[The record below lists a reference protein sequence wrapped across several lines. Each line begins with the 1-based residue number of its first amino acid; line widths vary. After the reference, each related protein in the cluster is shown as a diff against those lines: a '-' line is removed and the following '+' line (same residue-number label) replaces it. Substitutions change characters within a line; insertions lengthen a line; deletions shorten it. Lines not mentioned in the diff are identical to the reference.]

1 MSHRVAEAPRRFGIQ
16 VTQLLCGNVIMGT
29 AVALLL
35 TARLGL
41 LPLDV
46 LHSAIAHRT
55 GWTIGG
61 AIIATQAVLLA
72 AYLPAG
78 IRPGIGTVVTSVI
91 PAVVCDTL
99 LAHLPQPAAFGV
111 RIVLLIAG
119 GALFAAGVAL
129 YLGSG
134 LGELPRDGLM
144 RALQAR
150 RGWNLGY
157 IRIGADILC
166 LATGWLLIGPAAAL
180 TTGAVG
186 MGSILLA
193 TGLGP
198 SIARLIT
205 TDKTVQPPAHHVVAS
220 PPIQNKDT
228 AISAPSTR

>member
-1 MSHRVAEAPRRFGIQ
+1 MSHRAIEAPRRFGLQ
-16 VTQLLCGNVIMGT
+16 LVQLLCGNLIMGT

-35 TARLGL
+35 RARLGL

-46 LHSAIAHRT
+46 LHSAIAQRT

-78 IRPGIGTVVTSVI
+78 IRPGIGTVATSVI
-91 PAVVCDTL
+91 PAVVCDVVLAHFPPPTVLAVRVVL
-99 LAHLPQPAAFGV
+99 LA
-111 RIVLLIAG
+111 AG

-144 RALQAR
+144 RALQTR
-150 RGWNLGY
+150 RGWNFGS
-157 IRIGADILC
+157 IRVGADILC
-166 LATGWLLIGPAAAL
+166 LATGWLLIGPVAAL

-186 MGSILLA
+186 VGSILLA

-205 TDKTVQPPAHHVVAS
+205 TDKTVRSSVLGVVSSPA
-220 PPIQNKDT
+220 IQKKMT
-228 AISAPSTR
+228 P

>member
-1 MSHRVAEAPRRFGIQ
+1 MTHRAAEAPRRFGIQ
-16 VTQLLCGNVIMGT
+16 LMQLLCGNIVMGI

-35 TARLGL
+35 RARLGL

-46 LHSAIAHRT
+46 LHSAIAQRT

-72 AYLPAG
+72 AYLPAR
-78 IRPGIGTVVTSVI
+78 IRPGIGTVTTSVI
-91 PAVVCDTL
+91 PAVVCDVL
-99 LAHLPQPAAFGV
+99 LAHFPPPTTLGIRV
-111 RIVLLIAG
+111 VLLAAG

-134 LGELPRDGLM
+134 LGVLPRDGLM

-150 RGWNLGY
+150 RGWNFGS
-157 IRIGADILC
+157 IRVGADILC
-166 LATGWLLIGPAAAL
+166 LATGWLLIGPVAAL
-180 TTGAVG
+180 TTGVVG
-186 MGSILLA
+186 VGSILLA

-205 TDKTVQPPAHHVVAS
+205 TDKAVEPSVPGAAS
-220 PPIQNKDT
+220 TPVIQT
-228 AISAPSTR
+228 E

>member
-1 MSHRVAEAPRRFGIQ
+1 MTHRAAEAPRRFGIQ
-16 VTQLLCGNVIMGT
+16 LTQLFCGNLIMGT

-35 TARLGL
+35 RARLGL

-46 LHSAIAHRT
+46 LHSAIAQCT

-72 AYLPAG
+72 AYLPAR
-78 IRPGIGTVVTSVI
+78 IRPGIGTVATSVI
-91 PAVVCDTL
+91 PAVVCDVVLAYFPPPTTL
-99 LAHLPQPAAFGV
+99 GV

-144 RALQAR
+144 RALQHR
-150 RGWNLGY
+150 RGWNFAA
-157 IRIGADILC
+157 IRVSADVLC
-166 LATGWLLIGPAAAL
+166 LVTGWLLIGPSAAL
-180 TTGAVG
+180 TIGAVG
-186 MGSILLA
+186 AGSILLA

-205 TDKTVQPPAHHVVAS
+205 TDKPVSQPVLRVVPS
-220 PPIQNKDT
+220 PPPQGEE
-228 AISAPSTR
+228 AVSGLPSA